1 MLKKKTKDLDAAV
14 TQRDLVSV
22 TDTIREV
29 ADFMMQE
36 MQKGFKKVY
45 KVLNNKIEE
54 VRKQGEINTKSLTQ
68 SLEEVRQQ
76 GLANKQSIEEV
87 RQQGETNTQS
97 LALLTKQLRKTEK
110 LEFDIY
116 NHEQRITKLEK
127 VKS

>member
-1 MLKKKTKDLDAAV
+1 MPTKKAKDLDAPL

-29 ADFMMQE
+29 ADFIITEIRKDRGKQRKE
-36 MQKGFKKVY
+36 
-45 KVLNNKIEE
+45 NKILNSKIDE
-54 VRKQGEINTKSLTQ
+54 VRKQGEISTKSLTQ
-68 SLEEVRQQ
+68 SLEEV
-76 GLANKQSIEEV
+76 KK
-87 RQQGETNTQS
+87 QGETNTQS
-97 LALLTKQLRKTEK
+97 LALLTTQLNATKK